1 MSLLVSGFSV
11 CIAQVFSLLCISC
24 TTTLSFLVL
33 FIFLR
38 KAPPCAACKIPSRPV
53 GGLAMPFMKYF
64 EFRSICRD
72 DRGRRTVLGKGVLN
86 IHGVDK
92 RLITADGES
101 CLSIA
106 TFSRYQLAA

>member
-24 TTTLSFLVL
+24 ITTLSFLVL

-53 GGLAMPFMKYF
+53 GGLAMSFMKYIK
-64 EFRSICRD
+64 FRSICCD

-86 IHGVDK
+86 IHSADK
-92 RLITADGES
+92 AHV
-101 CLSIA
+101 
-106 TFSRYQLAA
+106 